1 MNESR
6 CMVLFHSA
14 IKSEATRKNYDYQLD
29 LFRRHSLLR
38 NFESLL
44 KIKPSKIQEMLEDY
58 ILFQRKKT
66 DNRSTI
72 NGTLS
77 AIILF
82 YSMNDI
88 VLNSTKLRKMLPEK
102 TLTRGKKPYTTE
114 QIQTMLKLFG
124 NNPKYYALTLFISSS
139 GVRPGFSQEL
149 RIKDLKDVGEGCKA
163 VTVYAG
169 HVKEYT
175 TFITSEASQALDDY
189 FESRKQNG
197 EKLTPDSWVFTK
209 KGKPDQALPSTDIT
223 HTFIMKLPKVLD
235 LGPVING
242 RRDIQIVYGMRKR
255 WNTIFKNDKNVN
267 HRIIEKMFAHAVKDF
282 PLDETYHL
290 PTIEKSFE
298 EYKKCIPELLIS
310 HEFRSKYQI
319 EEKEKRINEL
329 ENDTSKIES
338 LQFEN
343 MDLKRRLLNIEEH
356 IKHG

>member
-1 MNESR
+1 MIETR
-6 CMVLFHSA
+6 CITLFHSA
-14 IKSEATRKNYDYQLD
+14 IKSEATKKQYDYQLD
-29 LFRRHSLLR
+29 LFRRHCLLSR
-38 NFESLL
+38 YSSLL
-44 KIKPSKIQEMLEDY
+44 KIENIQEIMEDY
-58 ILFQRKKT
+58 VLFLRNKKR
-66 DNRSTI
+66 NRSSI
-72 NGTLS
+72 NTALS
-77 AIILF
+77 AINLF
-82 YSMNDI
+82 YSMNDVI
-88 VLNSTKLRKMLPEK
+88 LNMTKLKKMLPEK
-102 TLTRGKKPYTTE
+102 TLARGKKPYTTE
-114 QIQTMLKLFG
+114 QIQTMLKIFG

-163 VTVYAG
+163 ITVYAG

-175 TFITSEASQALDDY
+175 TFITSEASQALDEY
-189 FESRKQNG
+189 FEYRKNNG

-223 HTFIMKLPKVLD
+223 HTYIMKLPKVLD

-255 WNTIFKNDKNVN
+255 WNTIFKNNKNVN
-267 HRIIEKMFAHAVKDF
+267 HRIIDKMFAHAVKDF

-290 PTIEKSFE
+290 PTIEKSFS
-298 EYKKCIPELLIS
+298 EYRKCIPELLIS

-329 ENDTSKIES
+329 ENDKSKIES

-343 MDLKRRLLNIEEH
+343 IDLKRRLLNIEEH
-356 IKHG
+356 IKQG

>member
-1 MNESR
+1 MIETR
-6 CMVLFHSA
+6 CITLFHSA
-14 IKSEATRKNYDYQLD
+14 IKSEATKKQYDYQLD
-29 LFRRHSLLR
+29 LFRRHCLLSR
-38 NFESLL
+38 YSSLL
-44 KIKPSKIQEMLEDY
+44 KIENIQEIMEDY
-58 ILFQRKKT
+58 VLFLRNKKR
-66 DNRSTI
+66 NRSSI
-72 NGTLS
+72 NTALS
-77 AIILF
+77 AINLF
-82 YSMNDI
+82 YSMNDVI
-88 VLNSTKLRKMLPEK
+88 LNMTKLKKMLPEK
-102 TLTRGKKPYTTE
+102 TLARGKKPYTTE
-114 QIQTMLKLFG
+114 QIQTMLKIFG

-163 VTVYAG
+163 ITVYAG

-242 RRDIQIVYGMRKR
+242 RREIQIVYGMRKR
-255 WNTIFKNDKNVN
+255 WNTIFKNNKNVN

-290 PTIEKSFE
+290 PTIQKSFS
-298 EYKKCIPELLIS
+298 EYRKGIPELMIS

-329 ENDTSKIES
+329 ENDKSKIES

-356 IKHG
+356 IKQG